1 MSLQSDLSEGLRP
14 AVCFSQDQYI
24 TGREDST
31 REHRYHCWEDHLALP
46 LTFLIGPSEI
56 LQRKSKL
63 ILLSERSI
71 CPVLTSCTKVSL
83 YTSEQ
88 NVAFFCICTLSYKLF
103 AINFVAFCDKCCNLL
118 PSLAFLSLCLSAL

>member
-14 AVCFSQDQYI
+14 AVCFSQDHYI
-24 TGREDST
+24 TGREDSK
-31 REHRYHCWEDHLALP
+31 REQRYHCWEDHLALP

-56 LQRKSKL
+56 LQKKSKL
-63 ILLSERSI
+63 ILRRI

-83 YTSEQ
+83 YISIYL
-88 NVAFFCICTLSYKLF
+88 FSMCTLSYKPF
-103 AINFVAFCDKCCNLL
+103 AITFVAFWDKCCNLL